1 MAYVD
6 ILQQDVTLVS
16 DTATIYNFSGTI
28 QPAQDGSP
36 HITHLGMQ
44 VDGVFTGGVAALTG
58 NLSNL
63 VTQYKVQVGSEVIV
77 DWFSPAGA
85 TGNGAFVSQLGVMAQ
100 TLGGDDYMIIDG
112 TNAAAAT
119 STFLGGF
126 SLPCGLDA
134 SRAHRYNITLGFG
147 TVSTWAGRGF
157 NTSSVL
163 NMTLQ
168 YGTSTE
174 ATIIGSSQ
182 QYQIAA
188 SSRLQCTIKGK
199 SGWSMLGLMAC
210 SDTYTVDNFSTY
222 RINNGAFRELTTQQ
236 WRAIAGRYRSAPLQY
251 LTAGT
256 TLSSNDGVAAV
267 VSYKPEQ
274 KGVNFLNL
282 FRLSAGADC
291 VIEVQG
297 NPVVDAID
305 TISLFPIWVASIG
318 SSTGSPARQT
328 VRNTDSPTK
337 TVLNEAQQSNV

>member
-6 ILQQDVTLVS
+6 IIQQDVTLAA
-16 DTATIYNFSGTI
+16 DTATVYNFSGTI

-44 VDGVFTGGVAALTG
+44 VDGLFGGVAALTG

-63 VTQYKVQVGSEVIV
+63 VTQYKVQVGSQVIV
-77 DWFSPAGA
+77 DWFSPTGS
-85 TGNGAFVSQLGVMAQ
+85 TGNGAFVSQLGVLCQ
-100 TLGGDDYMIIDG
+100 TLGGDDYMLVDG
-112 TNAAAAT
+112 TNADAAT

-134 SRAHRYNITLGFG
+134 SKAHRYNITLGFG
-147 TVSTWAGRGF
+147 DISNWSGQSF
-157 NTSSVL
+157 DTSSVL
-163 NMTLQ
+163 NMSVQ
-168 YGTSTE
+168 YGTTSE
-174 ATIIGSSQ
+174 ATIVGSQQ

-188 SSRLQCTIKGK
+188 SGRLACTIKGK
-199 SGWSMLGLMAC
+199 AGWSMLGLLAC
-210 SDTYTVDNFSTY
+210 SDVYTVDNFSSY

-236 WRAIAGRYRSAPLQY
+236 WRAIAGRYRSSPLQY

-256 TLSSNDGVAAV
+256 TKSSNDGVAYA

-282 FRLSAGADC
+282 FKLSAGSDC

-297 NPVVDAID
+297 NPVVNAID
-305 TISLFPIWVASIG
+305 TVSLFPIWVASIG
-318 SSTGSPARQT
+318 SNAGGPARQT
-328 VRNTDSPTK
+328 AKTIDSPTK
-337 TVLNEAQQSNV
+337 TVLNEQQSSNV

>member
-6 ILQQDVTLVS
+6 ILQQDVTLAA

-44 VDGVFTGGVAALTG
+44 VDGLFGGVAALTG

-77 DWFSPAGA
+77 DWFSPTGA
-85 TGNGAFVSQLGVMAQ
+85 TGTAAVVSQFGLLCQ

-112 TNAAAAT
+112 SNADAAT

-147 TVSTWAGRGF
+147 DISNWAGQSF
-157 NTSSVL
+157 DTSSVL

-174 ATIIGSSQ
+174 ATVIGSSQ

-199 SGWSMLGLMAC
+199 AGWNMLGILAC
-210 SDTYTVDNFSTY
+210 SNVYSVDNFSTY

-236 WRAIAGRYRSAPLQY
+236 WRAIAGRYRSSPLQY

-256 TLSSNDGVAAV
+256 TKSSNDGVAFP

-282 FRLSAGADC
+282 FRLSAGSDC

-297 NPVVDAID
+297 NPVVNAID
-305 TISLFPIWVASIG
+305 TVSLFPIWVASIG
-318 SSTGSPARQT
+318 SSTGSPAKQT
-328 VRNTDSPTK
+328 SRNVDSSTK
-337 TVLNEAQQSNV
+337 TILNEAQQSNVN

>member
-6 ILQQDVTLVS
+6 IIQQDVTLAA
-16 DTATIYNFSGTI
+16 DAATVYNFSGTI

-44 VDGVFTGGVAALTG
+44 VDGLFGGVAALTG

-63 VTQYKVQVGSEVIV
+63 VTQYKVQVGSQVIV
-77 DWFSPAGA
+77 DWFSPTGA
-85 TGNGAFVSQLGVMAQ
+85 TGNGAFVSQFGLLCQ
-100 TLGGDDYMIIDG
+100 TLGGDDYMIVDG
-112 TNAAAAT
+112 TNAGAST

-134 SRAHRYNITLGFG
+134 SKAHRYNITLGFG
-147 TVSTWAGRGF
+147 DVSNWAGQSF
-157 NTSSVL
+157 DTSSVL
-163 NMTLQ
+163 NMSVQ
-168 YGTSTE
+168 YGTTSE
-174 ATIIGSSQ
+174 ATIVGSQQ

-188 SSRLQCTIKGK
+188 SGRLACTIKGK
-199 SGWSMLGLMAC
+199 AGWSMLGLLAC
-210 SDTYTVDNFSTY
+210 SDVYTVDNFSSY

-236 WRAIAGRYRSAPLQY
+236 WRAIAGRYRSSPLQY

-256 TLSSNDGVAAV
+256 TKSSNDGVAYAI
-267 VSYKPEQ
+267 SYKPEQ

-282 FRLSAGADC
+282 FKLTAGSDC

-297 NPVVDAID
+297 NPVVNAID

-318 SSTGSPARQT
+318 ANAGGPARQT
-328 VRNTDSPTK
+328 AKTIDSPTK
-337 TVLNEAQQSNV
+337 TVLNEQQSSNV